1 MRTMLI
7 KIQLMDKIKKLNFK
21 IKLLKIIYNKISMRK
36 EFFLKIKKQ
45 MKTIR
50 ENFKLQ
56 NNIIP
61 NYINA
66 K

>member
-7 KIQLMDKIKKLNFK
+7 KIQLMDKIKKLNFNP
-21 IKLLKIIYNKISMRK
+21 KLLKIIYNMISMRK